1 MSNVPAAV
9 LWDMDGTLVD
19 TEPYWFAAENQLV
32 ESFGNTWSEE
42 HAHAVV
48 GFDLLDTAAYIIEH
62 GGVDLAPRDV
72 VEHLLD
78 AVITSCRQ
86 RLPWRPG
93 ARNFSTNFT
102 PSVFL
107 VRLSPCRGDASPK
120 LSSNSFLNH
129 RLR

>member
-72 VEHLLD
+72 VEHVDEIMKLNFKIKNASITLFKKENDTFTLD
-78 AVITSCRQ
+78 TFNRSLIPRYLETSI
-86 RLPWRPG
+86 
-93 ARNFSTNFT
+93 
-102 PSVFL
+102 
-107 VRLSPCRGDASPK
+107 
-120 LSSNSFLNH
+120 
-129 RLR
+129 